1 MDIDQLSEP
10 ELVRLYQSALSD
22 RTGEVNG
29 ALNMGNHKGALAA
42 SLKKPPLGVSDQA
55 LLVRLVLQHH
65 TTPHDTTPPLAAR
78 RARSQ
83 PVDLCA
89 LSLPLLSPIAILSHG
104 MLATC
109 VGAPSLALACLLSAV
124 TLHRQCL
131 LCRCCRRCC
140 CCCCW
145 IDTDRTPI
153 ECRLAR
159 VVQRCVCVQDE
170 STQLVVQVISSAKAA
185 DAPALIGELSDP
197 QADLLLKYIYRGMAS
212 YSFQSGDQ
220 ANGVLSALL
229 AWHEAIIAR
238 TGLGAI
244 VRAMAERKNIL

>member
-65 TTPHDTTPPLAAR
+65 TTPHDTTRHHRWPPAAL
-78 RARSQ
+78 ARSLSIYARYRSSSLSYRY
-83 PVDLCA
+83 PILYMECSPPA
-89 LSLPLLSPIAILSHG
+89 SEHLLLLSLACSPQSPSIDSAC
-104 MLATC
+104 C
-109 VGAPSLALACLLSAV
+109 VNG
-124 TLHRQCL
+124 R
-131 LCRCCRRCC
+131 

>member
-1 MDIDQLSEP
+1 
-10 ELVRLYQSALSD
+10 
-22 RTGEVNG
+22 
-29 ALNMGNHKGALAA
+29 
-42 SLKKPPLGVSDQA
+42 
-55 LLVRLVLQHH
+55 
-65 TTPHDTTPPLAAR
+65 
-78 RARSQ
+78 
-83 PVDLCA
+83 
-89 LSLPLLSPIAILSHG
+89 
-104 MLATC
+104 
-109 VGAPSLALACLLSAV
+109 
-124 TLHRQCL
+124 
-131 LCRCCRRCC
+131 
-140 CCCCW
+140 
-145 IDTDRTPI
+145 
-153 ECRLAR
+153 
-159 VVQRCVCVQDE
+159 VQDE